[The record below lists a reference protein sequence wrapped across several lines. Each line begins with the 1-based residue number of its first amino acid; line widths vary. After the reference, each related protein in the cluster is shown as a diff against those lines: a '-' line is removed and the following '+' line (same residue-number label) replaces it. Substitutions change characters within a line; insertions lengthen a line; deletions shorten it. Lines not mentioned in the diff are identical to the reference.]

1 MIPWHKRLEGLAK
14 RSLARVAG
22 LLFRRP
28 GRKERPAVQLLDAS
42 RVLLVRIDDRLGE
55 VLLLTPLVSSLRR
68 HPRSPAVD
76 VLVHQRT
83 ARVLEGH
90 PDLRRVLAFDRRLL
104 ALGPLSP
111 GIRAIRRAG
120 PWDVVV
126 DCGNWEVPSVTS
138 ALVSRLVAG
147 PARLIGPAVEP
158 TGVLHDLEVPR
169 LPETTSE
176 LKQRLHLLSPISGL
190 VPWPAVSFRAPRPQP
205 SLAPL
210 LAELRE
216 RPHAVVIPGGRLGW
230 RRIPPE
236 TLAAAARALTS
247 HGRPVIL
254 GWGPGEEE
262 LARTVAAAVS
272 GARLAPATD
281 LDGLAALLAAAGCT
295 VCNNSGPMHL
305 SVAVGAPTLALF
317 LHMDPERWGYS
328 EPPHRVLDLTPLE
341 GDPDRAVTAVVA
353 AVAGF
358 LGGLPSRAG

>member
-1 MIPWHKRLEGLAK
+1 MIPWHKRLEGLGK
-14 RSLARVAG
+14 RFLARVAG
-22 LLFRRP
+22 LLFRRA
-28 GRKERPAVQLLDAS
+28 GRRDRAAGQLLTAS

-55 VLLLTPLVSSLRR
+55 ALLLTPLISSLRR
-68 HPRSPAVD
+68 GPRSPAVD

-90 PDLRRVLAFDRRLL
+90 PDVERVLALDRRGL

-120 PWDVVV
+120 PWDLVV

-147 PARLIGPAVEP
+147 PATLIGPAVEP
-158 TGVLHDLEVPR
+158 TGSLHDLQIPR
-169 LPETTSE
+169 LLDTCSE
-176 LKQRLHLLSPISGL
+176 LKQRLNLLSALPGV
-190 VPWPAVSFRAPRPQP
+190 VPVPAVSFRAPRPQAA
-205 SLAPL
+205 LASL

-216 RPHAVVIPGGRLGW
+216 RPHAVVVPGGRLGW
-230 RRIPPE
+230 RRIPPQIF
-236 TLAAAARALTS
+236 AVAARALTS
-247 HGRPVIL
+247 LGRAVIV

-262 LARTVAAAVS
+262 LARTVVETVS

-341 GDPDRAVTAVVA
+341 GDPDRAAAAVGT

-358 LGGLPSRAG
+358 LGGLRSRAG